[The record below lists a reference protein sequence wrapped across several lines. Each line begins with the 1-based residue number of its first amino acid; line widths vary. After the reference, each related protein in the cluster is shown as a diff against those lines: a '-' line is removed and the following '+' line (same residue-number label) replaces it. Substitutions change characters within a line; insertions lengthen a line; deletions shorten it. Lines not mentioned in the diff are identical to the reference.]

1 VNRHWI
7 VDTCF
12 AVDGP
17 EDASRDTFAPNV
29 SVIGNGVSASIRFG
43 HCELQPHERRL
54 LIHGEPAVLGARAFD
69 VLLAL
74 AKRAGELMGKNE
86 LMDIVWPDVVVEE
99 NNLQVQISTLR
110 KLLGPDV
117 IATIPGRGY
126 RFTARIDE
134 QVPKAIES
142 TGTRPSIAVL
152 PFANLSG
159 EQGQEYFA
167 DGLAEDIIA
176 SLARS
181 SWLFVIARNSSF
193 TYRQSKLSFGAICR
207 ELGVRYLVAG
217 SVRRAGDK
225 LRVSAELVD
234 GARGETAWA
243 DRFDRSL
250 TDLFAVQDEISSTI
264 AGTIEPV
271 FLRREETRAVH
282 HAPRDIQHWD
292 LLMRARWNFW
302 RSTPQNNNEA
312 RRLLEQALQVK
323 PNDSAS
329 LALLSFTYMSDAW
342 RGKSDDPVRL
352 IREANRLALEA
363 VRNDDQ
369 DSYAHFTLGTA
380 LSCINKLEP
389 AMAEQRR
396 ALDLYPNFAAAAGE
410 LGRLLAFSG
419 RFDEAMEQVRR
430 AVQCSPSD
438 PHLSLWLRSKAI
450 ACFIEGH
457 MEEAV
462 LHAIEAVSKRP
473 DWFFN
478 YYLLAACH
486 AGAGDLPRAHEAMA
500 EARRSMPVY
509 NMLTL
514 KVGHPFADLAQLDR
528 FVAALRLV
536 GWEG

>member
-1 VNRHWI
+1 M
-7 VDTCF
+7 
-12 AVDGP
+12 
-17 EDASRDTFAPNV
+17 
-29 SVIGNGVSASIRFG
+29 
-43 HCELQPHERRL
+43 
-54 LIHGEPAVLGARAFD
+54 LGARAFD

-74 AKRAGELMGKNE
+74 SNRAGELVAKNE
-86 LMDIVWPDVVVEE
+86 LMDIVWPEVVVEE

-110 KLLGPDV
+110 KLLGPEI

-126 RFTARIDE
+126 RFTARVEE
-134 QVPKAIES
+134 QAPPVIES
-142 TGTRPSIAVL
+142 TGSRPSIAVL

-159 EQGQEYFA
+159 DSDQEYFA

-250 TDLFAVQDEISSTI
+250 DDLFAVQDEISSTI

-271 FLRREETRAVH
+271 FLRREETRAVNH
-282 HAPRDIQHWD
+282 TPRDIQHWD

-302 RSTPQNNNEA
+302 RSTAPNNNEA
-312 RRLLEQALQVK
+312 RRLLEQALTIK

-342 RGKSDDPVRL
+342 RGRTDDPGRL
-352 IREANRLALEA
+352 IREANRLAMEA
-363 VRNDDQ
+363 VRNDDH

-389 AMAEQRR
+389 AMSEQRR

-419 RFDEAMEQVRR
+419 RYDEAMEQVRR
-430 AVQCSPSD
+430 AIQCSPSD
-438 PHLSLWLRSKAI
+438 PHLSLWLRSQAL
-450 ACFIEGH
+450 ACFVSGH
-457 MEEAV
+457 MDEAV
-462 LHAIEAVSKRP
+462 HHAIEAVSKRP

-478 YYLLAACH
+478 YHLLAACH
-486 AGAGDLPRAHEAMA
+486 AAAGDLPRAREAMD
-500 EARRSMPVY
+500 EARRMMPVY
-509 NMLTL
+509 NMLTM
-514 KVGHPFADLAQLDR
+514 KIGHPFADPAHLER
-528 FVAALRLV
+528 FVVALRLA
-536 GWEG
+536 GWES

>member
-1 VNRHWI
+1 M
-7 VDTCF
+7 
-12 AVDGP
+12 
-17 EDASRDTFAPNV
+17 
-29 SVIGNGVSASIRFG
+29 GNGVSASIRFG

-74 AKRAGELMGKNE
+74 AQRAGELVAKNE

-110 KLLGPDV
+110 KLLGPEA

-126 RFTARIDE
+126 RFTVRIQE
-134 QVPKAIES
+134 EAPPTVEA
-142 TGTRPSIAVL
+142 TAGARPSIAVL

-159 EQGQEYFA
+159 DSEQEYFA

-193 TYRQSKLSFGAICR
+193 TYRQSNLSFGAICR

-250 TDLFAVQDEISSTI
+250 TDLFSVQDEISSTI

-271 FLRREETRAVH
+271 FLRREETRAVNH
-282 HAPRDIQHWD
+282 EARDIQHWD

-302 RSTPQNNNEA
+302 RSTAPNNLEA
-312 RRLLEQALQVK
+312 RRLLEQALKIK

-329 LALLSFTYMSDAW
+329 LALLSFTYMADAW
-342 RGKSDDPVRL
+342 RGRSDDPEKL
-352 IREANRLALEA
+352 IRHANYYAMEA
-363 VRNDDQ
+363 VRNDDH

-380 LSCINKLEP
+380 LSCINKLEA

-410 LGRLLAFSG
+410 LGRLLAFSA
-419 RFDEAMEQVRR
+419 RADEAMVELQR
-430 AVQCSPSD
+430 AIQCSPSD
-438 PHLSLWLRSKAI
+438 PHLSLWMRSQAL
-450 ACFIEGH
+450 ACFVCGEYEQAVNH
-457 MEEAV
+457 AMEAV
-462 LHAIEAVSKRP
+462 AKRP

-478 YYLLAACH
+478 YYLLAACQAA
-486 AGAGDLPRAHEAMA
+486 AGHLERAREAM
-500 EARRSMPVY
+500 EEGRRTMPVY

-514 KVGHPFADLAQLDR
+514 KIGHPFADPAHLDK
-528 FVAALRLV
+528 FVNALRIA

>member
-1 VNRHWI
+1 M
-7 VDTCF
+7 
-12 AVDGP
+12 
-17 EDASRDTFAPNV
+17 
-29 SVIGNGVSASIRFG
+29 
-43 HCELQPHERRL
+43 
-54 LIHGEPAVLGARAFD
+54 LGARAFD

-74 AKRAGELMGKNE
+74 SNRAGELVAKNE

-110 KLLGPDV
+110 KLLGSET

-126 RFTARIDE
+126 RFTARIEE
-134 QVPKAIES
+134 QATPLVES
-142 TGTRPSIAVL
+142 TGSRPSIAVL

-159 EQGQEYFA
+159 DNDQEYFA

-243 DRFDRSL
+243 DRYDRSL
-250 TDLFAVQDEISSTI
+250 DDLFAVQDEISSTI

-271 FLRREETRAVH
+271 FLRREETRAVNH
-282 HAPRDIQHWD
+282 TPRDIQHWD

-302 RSTPQNNNEA
+302 RSTASNNNEA
-312 RRLLEQALQVK
+312 RRLLEQALTIK

-329 LALLSFTYMSDAW
+329 LALLAFTYMADAW
-342 RGKSDDPVRL
+342 RGRAEDPEHF
-352 IREANRLALEA
+352 IREANRLAMEA
-363 VRNDDQ
+363 VRNDDHE
-369 DSYAHFTLGTA
+369 SYAHFTLGTA
-380 LSCINKLEP
+380 LSCINRLEP
-389 AMAEQRR
+389 AMSEQRR

-419 RFDEAMEQVRR
+419 RYEEAMEHMGR
-430 AVQCSPSD
+430 AIQCSPSD
-438 PHLSLWLRSKAI
+438 PHLSLWKRSQAL
-450 ACFIEGH
+450 ACFVSGR
-457 MEEAV
+457 MDEAV
-462 LHAIEAVSKRP
+462 HYAVEAVSKRP

-478 YYLLAACH
+478 YHLLAACH
-486 AGAGDLPRAHEAMA
+486 AAAGDLPRAQEAMA

-509 NMLTL
+509 NMLTM
-514 KVGHPFADLAQLDR
+514 KIGHPFADPAHLER
-528 FVAALRLV
+528 FVAALRLA
-536 GWEG
+536 GWES

>member
-1 VNRHWI
+1 
-7 VDTCF
+7 
-12 AVDGP
+12 
-17 EDASRDTFAPNV
+17 
-29 SVIGNGVSASIRFG
+29 
-43 HCELQPHERRL
+43 LQPHERRL
-54 LIHGEPAVLGARAFD
+54 LVHGEPAVLGARAFD

-74 AKRAGELMGKNE
+74 AHRAGELVGKNE
-86 LMDIVWPDVVVEE
+86 LMDTVWPDVVVEE

-110 KLLGPDV
+110 KLLGPEA

-126 RFTARIDE
+126 RFTARIEE
-134 QVPKAIES
+134 QAPPPVEPA
-142 TGTRPSIAVL
+142 GTRPSIAVL

-159 EQGQEYFA
+159 DNDQEYFA

-250 TDLFAVQDEISSTI
+250 DDLFAVQDEISATI

-282 HAPRDIQHWD
+282 HVPRDIQHWD

-302 RSTPQNNNEA
+302 RSTAPNNTEA
-312 RRLLEQALQVK
+312 RRLLEQALQIK
-323 PNDSAS
+323 PHDSS
-329 LALLSFTYMSDAW
+329 TLALLSFTYMSDAW
-342 RGKSDDPVRL
+342 RGRSDDPVRL
-352 IREANRLALEA
+352 IREANRLAMEA

-369 DSYAHFTLGTA
+369 DSHAHFTLGTA

-419 RFDEAMEQVRR
+419 RYDEAMEQVRR
-430 AVQCSPSD
+430 AIQCSPSD
-438 PHLSLWLRSKAI
+438 PHLSLWLRSQAL
-450 ACFIEGH
+450 ASFVSGR
-457 MEEAV
+457 MDEAV
-462 LHAIEAVSKRP
+462 KHAIEAVSKRP

-478 YYLLAACH
+478 YYLLAACR
-486 AGAGDLPRAHEAMA
+486 AAAGDLPRAREAM
-500 EARRSMPVY
+500 EDARRTMPVY

-514 KVGHPFADLAQLDR
+514 KVGHPFADVVHHER
-528 FVAALRLV
+528 FVAALRSA
-536 GWEG
+536 GWDG

>member
-1 VNRHWI
+1 M
-7 VDTCF
+7 
-12 AVDGP
+12 
-17 EDASRDTFAPNV
+17 
-29 SVIGNGVSASIRFG
+29 GNGVSASIRFG

-74 AKRAGELMGKNE
+74 AQRAGELVGKNE

-110 KLLGPDV
+110 KLLGPEA

-126 RFTARIDE
+126 RFTVRIQE
-134 QVPKAIES
+134 EAPPTVEA
-142 TGTRPSIAVL
+142 TAGARPSIAVL

-159 EQGQEYFA
+159 DSEQEYFA

-193 TYRQSKLSFGAICR
+193 TYRQSNLSFGAICR

-250 TDLFAVQDEISSTI
+250 TDLFSVQDEISSTI

-271 FLRREETRAVH
+271 FLRREETRAVNH
-282 HAPRDIQHWD
+282 EARDIQHWD

-302 RSTPQNNNEA
+302 RSTAPNNLEA
-312 RRLLEQALQVK
+312 RRLLEQALKIK

-329 LALLSFTYMSDAW
+329 LALLSFTYMADAW
-342 RGKSDDPVRL
+342 RGRSDDPEKL
-352 IREANRLALEA
+352 IRHANYYAMEA
-363 VRNDDQ
+363 VRNDDH

-380 LSCINKLEP
+380 LSCINKLEA

-410 LGRLLAFSG
+410 LGRLLAFSA
-419 RFDEAMEQVRR
+419 RSDEAMMELQR
-430 AVQCSPSD
+430 AIQCSPSD
-438 PHLSLWLRSKAI
+438 PHLSLWMRSQAL
-450 ACFIEGH
+450 ACFVAGQH
-457 MEEAV
+457 EEAV
-462 LHAIEAVSKRP
+462 RYAMEAVAKRP

-478 YYLLAACH
+478 YYLLAACQAA
-486 AGAGDLPRAHEAMA
+486 AGQLERAHEAMD
-500 EARRSMPVY
+500 EGRRTMPVY

-514 KVGHPFADLAQLDR
+514 KIGHPFANPAHLEK
-528 FVAALRLV
+528 FVNALRLV

>member
-1 VNRHWI
+1 M
-7 VDTCF
+7 
-12 AVDGP
+12 GM
-17 EDASRDTFAPNV
+17 
-29 SVIGNGVSASIRFG
+29 GVSASIRFG

-74 AKRAGELMGKNE
+74 VERAGELVGKNE
-86 LMDIVWPDVVVEE
+86 LLDIVWPDVVVEE

-110 KLLGPDV
+110 KLLGPEA

-126 RFTARIDE
+126 RFTVRIE
-134 QVPKAIES
+134 QQAPPTVES
-142 TGTRPSIAVL
+142 AGTRPSIAVL

-159 EQGQEYFA
+159 DDEQEYFA

-193 TYRQSKLSFGAICR
+193 TYRQSNMSFGAICR

-250 TDLFAVQDEISSTI
+250 HDLFAVQDEISSTI

-271 FLRREETRAVH
+271 FLRREETRAVNH
-282 HAPRDIQHWD
+282 EPHATRDIQHWD

-302 RSTPQNNNEA
+302 RSTAPNNMEA
-312 RRLLEQALQVK
+312 RRLLEQALKIK

-342 RGKSDDPVRL
+342 RGRAEDPEKL
-352 IREANRLALEA
+352 IREANRLAMES
-363 VRNDDQ
+363 VRNDDH
-369 DSYAHFTLGTA
+369 DAHAHFTLGTA
-380 LSCINKLEP
+380 LSCIYKLDA

-419 RFDEAMEQVRR
+419 RYDEAMVQVQR
-430 AVQCSPSD
+430 AIQCSPSD
-438 PHLSLWLRSKAI
+438 PHLSLWLRSQAL
-450 ACFIEGH
+450 ASFVVGRDD
-457 MEEAV
+457 EAV
-462 LHAIEAVSKRP
+462 GYAMEAVAKRP

-478 YYLLAACH
+478 YYLLTACQAA
-486 AGAGDLPRAHEAMA
+486 AGNLERAREALE
-500 EARRSMPVY
+500 EARRTMPVY

-514 KVGHPFADLAQLDR
+514 KVGHPFADPAHLER
-528 FVAALRLV
+528 FVTALRQA